1 MQKNQQIR
9 NSTAEFLIFAMQGD
23 AEGIEVR
30 LEDDTVW
37 LTQQMLAELYGT
49 TKQNISLHI
58 LNIYEEE
65 ELSRESTVK
74 DFLTVRNEGNRKVN
88 RRLEYY
94 NLDIIIAVGYRVNSK
109 RATQFRQ
116 WATAV
121 LRDFAIRGYVL
132 DRKRMENGKFL
143 GQDYFEHLLAEIRE
157 IRLSERRFYQKITDI
172 YATSMDYDAHA
183 LETRA
188 FYAKV
193 QNKLHYAVHGHTA
206 AELIMERADAEVE
219 HMGLTTWEKAPHG
232 KIVKT
237 DVVVAKNYLKEN
249 ELEEL
254 GRIVSA
260 YLDLAENRAR
270 RHIPM
275 TMEDWAHHL
284 DRILQADDRELLQ
297 DAGRISAEIAK
308 EHAENEFE
316 KYRITQDRLFKSDFD
331 RQMELPCLGE

>member
-1 MQKNQQIR
+1 MKKNQQIR

-74 DFLTVRNEGNRKVN
+74 EFLTVRNEGNRKVN

-143 GQDYFEHLLAEIRE
+143 GQDYFEH
-157 IRLSERRFYQKITDI
+157 
-172 YATSMDYDAHA
+172 
-183 LETRA
+183 
-188 FYAKV
+188 
-193 QNKLHYAVHGHTA
+193 
-206 AELIMERADAEVE
+206 
-219 HMGLTTWEKAPHG
+219 MGLTTWEKAPHG

-237 DVVVAKNYLKEN
+237 DVVVTKNYLKE
-249 ELEEL
+249 
-254 GRIVSA
+254 
-260 YLDLAENRAR
+260 
-270 RHIPM
+270 
-275 TMEDWAHHL
+275 EDWARHL
-284 DRILQADDRELLQ
+284 DRIL
-297 DAGRISAEIAK
+297 
-308 EHAENEFE
+308 
-316 KYRITQDRLFKSDFD
+316 
-331 RQMELPCLGE
+331 

>member
-1 MQKNQQIR
+1 MEKSGCSSDSYSSRFLQPFIHAMKKNQQIR

-49 TKQNISLHI
+49 TKQNISLPV

-183 LETRA
+183 PETRA

-193 QNKLHYAVHGHTA
+193 QNKL
-206 AELIMERADAEVE
+206 
-219 HMGLTTWEKAPHG
+219 
-232 KIVKT
+232 
-237 DVVVAKNYLKEN
+237 
-249 ELEEL
+249 
-254 GRIVSA
+254 
-260 YLDLAENRAR
+260 
-270 RHIPM
+270 
-275 TMEDWAHHL
+275 
-284 DRILQADDRELLQ
+284 
-297 DAGRISAEIAK
+297 AK
-308 EHAENEFE
+308 EQAENEFE
-316 KYRITQDRLFKSDFD
+316 KYRVTQDKLFKSDFD
-331 RQMELPCLGE
+331 RQIELPCLE

>member
-1 MQKNQQIR
+1 
-9 NSTAEFLIFAMQGD
+9 MQGD

-65 ELSRESTVK
+65 ELSREATVK
-74 DFLTVRNEGNRKVN
+74 DFLTVRNEGARKVN

-94 NLDIIIAVGYRVNSK
+94 NLNVIIAVGYRVNSK

-143 GQDYFEHLLAEIRE
+143 MLDYFEHLLAEICE

-172 YATSMDYDAHA
+172 YATSIDYDALA
-183 LETRA
+183 PESRA

-193 QNKLHYAVHGHTA
+193 QNKLHFAVHG
-206 AELIMERADAEVE
+206 RADY
-219 HMGLTTWEKAPHG
+219 GTC
-232 KIVKT
+232 
-237 DVVVAKNYLKEN
+237 
-249 ELEEL
+249 
-254 GRIVSA
+254 R
-260 YLDLAENRAR
+260 
-270 RHIPM
+270 
-275 TMEDWAHHL
+275 
-284 DRILQADDRELLQ
+284 
-297 DAGRISAEIAK
+297 
-308 EHAENEFE
+308 
-316 KYRITQDRLFKSDFD
+316 
-331 RQMELPCLGE
+331 C

>member
-1 MQKNQQIR
+1 MPFLAVYCSVRPTTQKNGILMLGSCLLREIFRMIANSFCAGKISDKWYTASAVVILIPLDSYCFIHAMQKKQQIR

-30 LEDDTVW
+30 IEDDTVW

-94 NLDIIIAVGYRVNSK
+94 NLDITIAVGYRVNSK

-172 YATSMDYDAHA
+172 YATSMDWHPVFIRDQSFQ
-183 LETRA
+183 LIC
-188 FYAKV
+188 
-193 QNKLHYAVHGHTA
+193 KLY
-206 AELIMERADAEVE
+206 EEVSC
-219 HMGLTTWEKAPHG
+219 
-232 KIVKT
+232 I
-237 DVVVAKNYLKEN
+237 
-249 ELEEL
+249 
-254 GRIVSA
+254 
-260 YLDLAENRAR
+260 
-270 RHIPM
+270 
-275 TMEDWAHHL
+275 
-284 DRILQADDRELLQ
+284 
-297 DAGRISAEIAK
+297 
-308 EHAENEFE
+308 
-316 KYRITQDRLFKSDFD
+316 
-331 RQMELPCLGE
+331 